1 MNREID
7 MEPRLTPT
15 FFQIIATDYF
25 AQNLFVMIF
34 GPWAIYLI
42 NFLIEGERVIFLIFI
57 AALCTLV
64 GGVAFPWRYW
74 TITSTFEHGAEIA
87 GVIVDIH
94 TVSTGKKRKDYI
106 LDYEYDFGGR
116 TYQYRNRVKKNSF
129 AHDLK
134 NGQKVILLVNPNKPS
149 IAFIRDIYL
158 RDL

>member
-1 MNREID
+1 

-25 AQNLFVMIF
+25 AQNLFIMIF
-34 GPWAIYLI
+34 GPWVIYLI

-74 TITSTFEHGAEIA
+74 TITSTFEHGVEIA
-87 GVIVDIH
+87 GLIVDIH

-106 LDYEYDFGGR
+106 LDYEYDFAGQ
-116 TYQYRNRVKKNSF
+116 TYQYRNRVKKSSF
-129 AHDLK
+129 ARDLK
-134 NGQKVILLVNPNKPS
+134 NRQRVILLVNPGKPN
-149 IAFIRDIYL
+149 IAFIKDIYL
-158 RDL
+158 RQL